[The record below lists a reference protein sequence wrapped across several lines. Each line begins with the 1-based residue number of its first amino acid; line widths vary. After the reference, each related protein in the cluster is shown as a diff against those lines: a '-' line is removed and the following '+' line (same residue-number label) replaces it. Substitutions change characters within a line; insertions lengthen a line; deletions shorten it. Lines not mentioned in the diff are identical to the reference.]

1 MMEFNKEQALVNCFH
16 LLLLQKEPFSRTA
29 LGGRNHRA
37 DHTGLSH
44 RTELE

>member
-1 MMEFNKEQALVNCFH
+1 MKEFNKEQAVNCFH
-16 LLLLQKEPFSRTA
+16 LLILQKEPFSRTA

-37 DHTGLSH
+37 DQTGLSH

>member
-1 MMEFNKEQALVNCFH
+1 MVEFHKEQSLVNYFH
-16 LLLLQKEPFSRTA
+16 LLLLQKEPFARTA

>member
-1 MMEFNKEQALVNCFH
+1 MMEFHKEQALVNCFH
-16 LLLLQKEPFSRTA
+16 LLLFQKEPFSRTA

-44 RTELE
+44 GTELE

>member
-16 LLLLQKEPFSRTA
+16 LRLLQKERFSRTA
-29 LGGRNHRA
+29 LGERNHRA

>member
-1 MMEFNKEQALVNCFH
+1 MMELNKEQALVNCFH
-16 LLLLQKEPFSRTA
+16 LLLLQKEPFARTA
-29 LGGRNHRA
+29 LGRRNHRA

>member
-1 MMEFNKEQALVNCFH
+1 MKEFNKEQTVNCFH
-16 LLLLQKEPFSRTA
+16 LLILQKEPFSRTD

-37 DHTGLSH
+37 DQTGLSH

>member
-1 MMEFNKEQALVNCFH
+1 MEFNKEQALVNYFH
-16 LLLLQKEPFSRTA
+16 LLLLQKEPLSRMA
-29 LGGRNHRA
+29 LEERNHRA